1 MRGLLMTTLAVAV
14 GSFSGCASIPSI
26 ATKSRYETPIPHS
39 GQRVAAL
46 SRVDTKG
53 YERLTS
59 VVGTVL
65 EVGAAFTPPG
75 APQPAASSLE
85 AARWVCGHGL
95 TLEIGKKWWEKVS
108 LQPGSLADAI
118 SQERCFVKY
127 RRIR

>member
-1 MRGLLMTTLAVAV
+1 MRGLLMTTLAVTI
-14 GSFSGCASIPSI
+14 GGFSGCASIPSI
-26 ATKSRYETPIPHS
+26 AEKSRYETPIPHG

-46 SRVDTKG
+46 SRMDTKG
-53 YERLTS
+53 YERVTS

-95 TLEIGKKWWEKVS
+95 ALQLGAKWWEKIS
-108 LQPGSLADAI
+108 LQPAGLAEGI
-118 SQERCFVKY
+118 VQERCIEKY
-127 RRIR
+127 RRPR